1 MKETLEHHVLKC
13 NCTGWTSHGHSRSS
27 VHFSFRL
34 SVRIYDQNFC
44 SIRTVIRDLEYADSS
59 RCVSFYDMFLNLV
72 SFFDVTT
79 LIDHERFLHV
89 SRNGLIEFYSS
100 DIGTTGCMFFCEKS
114 VSCIV
119 RVMSLKKKLYSLTV
133 SVLQSVGASRYIQF
147 HGHSLLWN
155 VTKRFLISNANP
167 DIQRLTAFVADL
179 QRHFLE
185 FSLRTTFYVFSKKM
199 KIDLSKSLSNTT
211 NHKVVV

>member
-44 SIRTVIRDLEYADSS
+44 SIRTVIRDLEYADSL

-79 LIDHERFLHV
+79 SSITNDSCMSPV
-89 SRNGLIEFYSS
+89 MGLSNFILLTLVPPAAF
-100 DIGTTGCMFFCEKS
+100 FFCEKS

-119 RVMSLKKKLYSLTV
+119 RVMSLKKNCILLPYLYSRASAPAGTFNFTV
-133 SVLQSVGASRYIQF
+133 
-147 HGHSLLWN
+147 
-155 VTKRFLISNANP
+155 T
-167 DIQRLTAFVADL
+167 
-179 QRHFLE
+179 
-185 FSLRTTFYVFSKKM
+185 
-199 KIDLSKSLSNTT
+199 LSSGM
-211 NHKVVV
+211 